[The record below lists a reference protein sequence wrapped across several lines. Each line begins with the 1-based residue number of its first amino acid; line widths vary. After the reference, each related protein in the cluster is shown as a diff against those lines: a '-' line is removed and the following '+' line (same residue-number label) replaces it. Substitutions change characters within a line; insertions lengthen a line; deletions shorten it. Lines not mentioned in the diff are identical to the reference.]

1 MRQMEKTIAWL
12 LESGAVSNYYGST
25 DEINT
30 QLNANAEERAKFAA
44 SQAKRH
50 AKALAEAEEAR
61 KNDPRYKVRRARRRD
76 ICIMCACVPVC
87 LCACVLLSL
96 TQTLPFFTR
105 LFSCLN
111 SFSAATYRISPTSWA
126 GRGKCRTVTMRRAR
140 RRHERRRRRA
150 PRSRRGRR
158 ESPRKSTPWQGRGI
172 VKRRARSA
180 AMATASNKTRRRTG
194 GWAALQGVT
203 CGSRTCFRRRA
214 RPWRSRRAAG

>member
-87 LCACVLLSL
+87 LCACV
-96 TQTLPFFTR
+96 PV
-105 LFSCLN
+105 C
-111 SFSAATYRISPTSWA
+111 Y
-126 GRGKCRTVTMRRAR
+126 
-140 RRHERRRRRA
+140 
-150 PRSRRGRR
+150 SR
-158 ESPRKSTPWQGRGI
+158 
-172 VKRRARSA
+172 
-180 AMATASNKTRRRTG
+180 
-194 GWAALQGVT
+194 
-203 CGSRTCFRRRA
+203 
-214 RPWRSRRAAG
+214 